1 MNSEQ
6 GYLNKSLAEQNTEW
20 RMKQSNSVSI
30 NITVTYIVKE
40 HRHIHLYFYTH
51 HLAHIDAKL
60 YQIATPDAVCSCLFL
75 LYFILSH
82 IHI

>member
-6 GYLNKSLAEQNTEW
+6 GYLNKSLAEQNIEW

-40 HRHIHLYFYTH
+40 HRHILLYFYTL
-51 HLAHIDAKL
+51 HLAHICFCYILHYLIYNHYLDMHSTC
-60 YQIATPDAVCSCLFL
+60 IAQ
-75 LYFILSH
+75 
-82 IHI
+82 

>member
-51 HLAHIDAKL
+51 HLAHMDAKL
-60 YQIATPDAVCSCLFL
+60 YEIATPDAVCSLCLFL

-82 IHI
+82 I